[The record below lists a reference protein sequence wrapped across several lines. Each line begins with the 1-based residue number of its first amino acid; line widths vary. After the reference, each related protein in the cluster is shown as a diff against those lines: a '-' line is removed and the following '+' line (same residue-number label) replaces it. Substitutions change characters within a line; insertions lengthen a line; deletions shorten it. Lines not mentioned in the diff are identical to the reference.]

1 MAPSILNYHSECPT
15 FALAFSPLS
24 TSTPSLKLAVGSFN
38 DSRGDTNNVTVVALD
53 PAYLD
58 LEDDYSEADEG
69 GDNARSRTGARV
81 KTGSAFVPLAR
92 APHPYPPSAIGF
104 SPARLSS
111 SLQSS
116 SMGTEGTRSEEH
128 TSELQSQ

>member
-58 LEDDYSEADEG
+58 LEDD
-69 GDNARSRTGARV
+69 
-81 KTGSAFVPLAR
+81 
-92 APHPYPPSAIGF
+92 
-104 SPARLSS
+104 
-111 SLQSS
+111 
-116 SMGTEGTRSEEH
+116 
-128 TSELQSQ
+128 